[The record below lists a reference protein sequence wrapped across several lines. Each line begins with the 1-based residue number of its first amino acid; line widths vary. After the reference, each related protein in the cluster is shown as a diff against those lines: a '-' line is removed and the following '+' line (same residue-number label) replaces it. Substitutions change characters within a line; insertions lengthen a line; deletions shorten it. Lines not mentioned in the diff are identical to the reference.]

1 MPLNSGTRLGPYE
14 IVAPLGA
21 GGMGEVYRA
30 QDSRLG
36 RDVALKV
43 LPAGVASDPA
53 RQQRFETE
61 ARAVAALNHPNI
73 VAIYDVALQE
83 QPAFIVSELV
93 SGETLRGV
101 IQRGPV
107 LLKKVLDIAV
117 QIADGLAAAHAAG
130 IAHRDLKPDN
140 IMLTPEGR
148 VKILDFGL
156 AKSISRAAGH
166 ADATRTIAATEPGTI
181 VGTASYMSPEQASG
195 SPEVDGRS
203 DQFSLGLI
211 IQELITGNKAFERPT
226 AAETMAA
233 IIREDPAALPA
244 TVPLPLRWSLERCLA
259 KDPGQRYD
267 TTRDL
272 FLELRQLRDHASE
285 ISAVAAATSPSG
297 SALPSQPARRRRWAA
312 TALVAGLIIGFAI
325 AALWLEAP
333 LATAR
338 YVPFATEAGI
348 QTMPAWSPGGDRIA
362 YSGEVNGVFQIFVRK
377 IGSPAPTQITRQDA
391 SSFDPFWSPDGS
403 RIYYIVSRGETDES
417 LWSSAVAGGAAEKV
431 LDGLDRAA
439 ISPDGKTL
447 AVEALQP
454 DKTYLIMLSSP
465 PGAPPRPLP
474 QSSIPALRSA
484 LHVGTSMQFTR
495 DGKYLGVLTN
505 GSQKPELW
513 KVPMNGGAA
522 EELLRGHYIP
532 DAQPLLNWFSDGSI
546 IWSWTSSQGDAHVVE
561 TDFRHG
567 KDRQITSGTGQ
578 EKYAVISPDDRTLAF
593 QAGDSGYGLFE
604 VPLDGSPPSRVVT
617 TDRHEV
623 APSWAPDGAHFAYV
637 TDRNGHDE
645 IWLRNR
651 TDGSE
656 RRIVSTLDFPHSSDG
671 DLFLDCAISPDGSR
685 VAYRYDTGS
694 RISIWISSLAGD
706 TPVPL
711 YDDPEKALQRGP
723 SWSPDGNS
731 MAYYSVRD
739 GKPAVVKIR
748 VGASRPPDLVT
759 YVATP
764 TPVRWSPQ
772 GDWIAWDDAGKLTLI
787 SPDGKQR
794 RIVSQKQWFTYG
806 WSKEG
811 DAVLGVGLSENRHL
825 FIGRIDATSEHE
837 TTVADLGPAPAVLNL
852 CQHQSDFPYR
862 GFTLH
867 PDGKSFLTSALGIKG
882 DIWLL
887 ENFDA
892 KVGLLDR
899 VLHRR

>member
-30 QDSRLG
+30 HDSRLG

-43 LPAGVASDPA
+43 LPAEVASDPA
-53 RQQRFETE
+53 REQRFEIE

-73 VAIYDVALQE
+73 MAIYDVALQE

-101 IQRGPV
+101 IQRGPMA
-107 LLKKVLDIAV
+107 LKRVLDIAV

-148 VKILDFGL
+148 AKILDFGL

-166 ADATRTIAATEPGTI
+166 VDATRTIAATQPGTI

-233 IIREDPAALPA
+233 IIREDPAPLPA

-259 KDPGQRYD
+259 KEPGQRYD

-285 ISAVAAATSPSG
+285 ISAAAAIAPDG
-297 SALPSQPARRRRWAA
+297 PGLPSQRARRRRWAA
-312 TALVAGLIIGFAI
+312 AALVAGLTIGFGI

-362 YSGEVNGVFQIFVRK
+362 YSGEVDGIFQIFVRK
-377 IGSPAPTQITRQDA
+377 IGSPAPTQITRQEA
-391 SSFDPFWSPDGS
+391 SCFRPFWSPDGS
-403 RIYYIVSRGETDES
+403 RIYYIVSRGETDAS

-431 LDGLDRAA
+431 LDGVDHAT

-454 DKTYLIMLSSP
+454 DKTYVILLSSP
-465 PGAPPRPLP
+465 PGAPPQPLP
-474 QSSIPALRSA
+474 RSSIPEFRSA
-484 LHVGTSMQFTR
+484 IPSGTSMQFTR
-495 DGKYLGVLTN
+495 DGKYLGLLRT
-505 GSQKPELW
+505 GSDKPELW
-513 KVPMNGGAA
+513 KFPMNGGSA
-522 EELLRGHYIP
+522 EELLHGHYIP
-532 DAQPLLNWFSDGSI
+532 DALPLFNWLSDGSI
-546 IWSWTSSQGDAHVVE
+546 IWSWTGVGDGHVVAI
-561 TDFRHG
+561 DLRRG
-567 KDRQITSGTGQ
+567 KDRQITSGPGQ
-578 EKYAVISPDDRTLAF
+578 EKYATLSPDGRTLVF
-593 QAGDSGYGLFE
+593 QVGDSGWGLFE
-604 VPLDGSPPSRVVT
+604 VPLNGSPPSRVVT

-623 APSWAPDGAHFAYV
+623 APSWAPDGVHFAYV
-637 TDRNGHDE
+637 TDRNGYDE

-651 TDGSE
+651 ADGSE
-656 RRIVSTLDFPHSSDG
+656 RRIVSALEFPHSSDG
-671 DLFLDCAISPDGSR
+671 DIFLDCAISPDGSR
-685 VAYRYDTGS
+685 VAYRYNTGS
-694 RISIWISSLAGD
+694 KISIWISSLAGD

-711 YDDPEKALQRGP
+711 YDDPRKDWQRGP

-731 MAYYSVRD
+731 MAYYSVHD
-739 GKPAVVKIR
+739 GKPAVMKIR
-748 VGASRPPDLVT
+748 VGSLHPPDLVT
-759 YVATP
+759 YVATA

-772 GDWIAWDDAGKLTLI
+772 GDWIAWDDAGKLTLV

-794 RIVSQKQWFTYG
+794 RIVSQKRWFTYG

-811 DAVLGVGLSENRHL
+811 DALFGVGLSENRHL
-825 FIGRIDATSEHE
+825 IIGRIEAASERE
-837 TTVADLGPAPAVLNL
+837 TTVADLGPAPAMLDL
-852 CQHQSDFPYR
+852 AQYQSDFPYR
-862 GFTLH
+862 GFSLR
-867 PDGKSFLTSALGIKG
+867 PDGKSFLTSGLSIKG

-892 KVGLLDR
+892 KLGLLDR

>member
-1 MPLNSGTRLGPYE
+1 MPLTAGTRLGPYD
-14 IVAPLGA
+14 ILAPLGA

-30 QDSRLG
+30 HDSRLG

-93 SGETLRGV
+93 SGETLRGP

-107 LLKKVLDIAV
+107 PLKRVLDIAV
-117 QIADGLAAAHAAG
+117 QIGDGLAAAHAAG
-130 IAHRDLKPDN
+130 IAHRDLKPEN

-156 AKSISRAAGH
+156 AKSTSRAAGH
-166 ADATRTIAATEPGTI
+166 VDATRTIAATEPGTI

-211 IQELITGNKAFERPT
+211 IQELITGSKAFERPT

-259 KDPGQRYD
+259 KDPAQRYD

-285 ISAVAAATSPSG
+285 ISAVAATASASG
-297 SALPSQPARRRRWAA
+297 QAFPSQAARRPRWAA
-312 TALVAGLIIGFAI
+312 AALVAGLVIGFAI
-325 AALWLEAP
+325 TALWLEAP

-362 YSGEVNGVFQIFVRK
+362 YSGEVDGIFQIFVRK

-391 SSFDPFWSPDGS
+391 SCFVPFWSPDGS
-403 RIYYIVSRGETDES
+403 RIYYIVSRGTQDEN

-431 LDGLDRAA
+431 LDGVDHAA

-447 AVEALQP
+447 AVDTLQP
-454 DKTYLIMLSSP
+454 NKTYLVMLSSP

-474 QSSIPALRSA
+474 QSSISAFRSA
-484 LHVGTSMQFTR
+484 IPAGSSMQFTK
-495 DGKYLGVLTN
+495 DGRYLGLLTSGN
-505 GSQKPELW
+505 QKAELW
-513 KVPMNGGAA
+513 KVPLNGGAP
-522 EELLRGHYIP
+522 EELLHGHLLP
-532 DAQPLLNWFSDGSI
+532 DGQPQLNWFSNGSI
-546 IWSWTSSQGDAHVVE
+546 IWSWTSQGNGHVVE
-561 TDFRHG
+561 TDFRRG
-567 KDRQITSGTGQ
+567 KDRQITSGASQ
-578 EKYAVISPDDRTLAF
+578 EKYAVISPDGRTLAF
-593 QAGDSGYGLFE
+593 QAGDTGYGLFE
-604 VPLDGSPPSRVVT
+604 VPLNRSPPSRVIT

-623 APSWAPDGAHFAYV
+623 APSWAPDGAHFVYI
-637 TDRNGHDE
+637 TDRNGYDE

-651 TDGSE
+651 ADGSE
-656 RRIVSTLDFPHSSDG
+656 RRIVGTLDFPGASEG

-694 RISIWISSLAGD
+694 KISIWISSLAGD

-711 YDDPEKALQRGP
+711 YDDPQKNWQRGP
-723 SWSPDGNS
+723 SWSADGNS
-731 MAYYSVRD
+731 IAYYADRD
-739 GKPAVVKIR
+739 GKPAVMTIR
-748 VGASRPPDLVT
+748 VGSLHPPDLVT
-759 YVATP
+759 YVAKP
-764 TPVRWSPQ
+764 TPVRWSPK
-772 GDWIAWDDAGKLTLI
+772 GDWIAWDDGGKLTLV

-794 RIVSQKQWFTYG
+794 KIASRKQWFTYG
-806 WSKEG
+806 WSKDG
-811 DAVLGVGLSENRHL
+811 DALIGIGMSENHHL
-825 FIGRIDATSEHE
+825 IVGRIDASSERE
-837 TTVADLGPAPAVLNL
+837 TTTTDLGPAPAMLDL
-852 CQHQSDFPYR
+852 AQFETDFPYR
-862 GFTLH
+862 GFSLH
-867 PDGKSFLTSALGIKG
+867 PDGQSFLTSALGIKG

-899 VLHRR
+899 VLRRR